1 MYAVIEDS
9 GTQFKVTGGDVI
21 NIDRILPEDEEL
33 PRQITFERVLLVA
46 GDGEPKL
53 GAPLVA
59 GATVTAD
66 VLAPV
71 KAKKLRIV
79 KYNRRKNY
87 HIEKGHRQKYLQV
100 KVTGINV

>member
-33 PRQITFERVLLVA
+33 PKQITFERVLLVA
-46 GDGEPKL
+46 GDGEPRL
-53 GAPLVA
+53 GAPLLSGV
-59 GATVTAD
+59 TVTAD
-66 VLAPV
+66 VLGPA

-79 KYNRRKNY
+79 KYNRRKGY
-87 HIEKGHRQKYLQV
+87 HIEKGHRQKYLKV

>member
-21 NIDRILPEDEEL
+21 NIDRVLPENEEL
-33 PRQITFERVLLVA
+33 PKQVTFDRVLLVA
-46 GDGEPKL
+46 GDGGPKV

-66 VLAPV
+66 VLGPASG
-71 KAKKLRIV
+71 KKIRIV
-79 KYNRRKNY
+79 KYNRRKGY
-87 HIEKGHRQKYLQV
+87 HIEKGHRQKYLKV
-100 KVTGINV
+100 KVTGINA